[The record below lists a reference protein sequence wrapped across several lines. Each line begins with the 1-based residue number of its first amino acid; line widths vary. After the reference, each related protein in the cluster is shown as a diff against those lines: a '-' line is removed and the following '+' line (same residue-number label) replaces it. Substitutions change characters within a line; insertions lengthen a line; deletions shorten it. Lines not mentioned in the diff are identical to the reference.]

1 MSLNWTLCLF
11 RQPNLPS
18 EASQILRHSLFP
30 YHRII
35 HHVFLPWELQLWGF
49 YQNKIELN
57 MVIWKVTEYPE
68 LEVTLEDHGAQL
80 LTLFVALH
88 FMR

>member
-1 MSLNWTLCLF
+1 
-11 RQPNLPS
+11 
-18 EASQILRHSLFP
+18 
-30 YHRII
+30 
-35 HHVFLPWELQLWGF
+35 
-49 YQNKIELN
+49 

-80 LTLFVALH
+80 LALFVALH